1 MPSQTKKI
9 TKPKPKS
16 RGGMPA
22 RSLPIPS
29 RPRSL
34 SIPSRPRSLPIPS
47 RSPQRSMSS
56 QSLRASLQI
65 PSSPASPSS
74 NKNITLPTLGHYDIK
89 KVEHISEPQR
99 KMLTEFEKEVYKRHI
114 EELNS
119 EINTYSR
126 RQNDTKLFENVFKAQ
141 MSYNSEIKRKIHHY
155 KVIYHM
161 ASKGYDLK
169 NGRYLPQLP

>member
-56 QSLRASLQI
+56 QSLRASLQR
-65 PSSPASPSS
+65 PSSPVSPSS

-89 KVEHISEPQR
+89 KVKHISEPQR
-99 KMLTEFEKEVYKRHI
+99 ELLTNFEKEVYKRHI
-114 EELNS
+114 EKLNM
-119 EINTYSR
+119 INTYPR
-126 RQNDTKLFENVFKAQ
+126 RQNDTNLFENLFETQ
-141 MSYNSEIKRKIHHY
+141 MSYNSEIERKIHHY
-155 KVIYHM
+155 KSIYYIT
-161 ASKGYDLK
+161 SKGYDLK

>member
-22 RSLPIPS
+22 
-29 RPRSL
+29 RSL

-65 PSSPASPSS
+65 PSSPVSPSS

-99 KMLTEFEKEVYKRHI
+99 EMLTKFEKEVYKRHI
-114 EELNS
+114 EELNR
-119 EINTYSR
+119 INTHPL
-126 RQNDTKLFENVFKAQ
+126 RQNDTKLFENVFETQ
-141 MSYNSEIKRKIHHY
+141 MSYNRKIEEKIHY
-155 KVIYHM
+155 FKSIYRT
-161 ASKGYDLK
+161 ASKGYDLT